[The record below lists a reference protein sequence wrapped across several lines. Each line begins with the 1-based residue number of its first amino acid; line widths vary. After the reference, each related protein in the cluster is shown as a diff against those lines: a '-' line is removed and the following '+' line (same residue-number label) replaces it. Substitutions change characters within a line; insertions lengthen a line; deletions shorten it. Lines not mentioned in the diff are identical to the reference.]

1 MSLLSSC
8 WLEVLFSSTY
18 FWDYWEITAYFIL
31 IGSPSK
37 QGSMIQRS
45 LQVKG
50 CEAPLWRII
59 LGFITGEGKVLT
71 GPCLGHSHT
80 LDFCGQEIIS
90 GSILGLCPLS
100 PMGSSWQ
107 LVD

>member
-1 MSLLSSC
+1 MSLFASC

-31 IGSPSK
+31 IGSLS
-37 QGSMIQRS
+37 IQRS

-50 CEAPLWRII
+50 CKAPLWRII
-59 LGFITGEGKVLT
+59 LGFTTGEGRVLM

-100 PMGSSWQ
+100 PMGSNWQ